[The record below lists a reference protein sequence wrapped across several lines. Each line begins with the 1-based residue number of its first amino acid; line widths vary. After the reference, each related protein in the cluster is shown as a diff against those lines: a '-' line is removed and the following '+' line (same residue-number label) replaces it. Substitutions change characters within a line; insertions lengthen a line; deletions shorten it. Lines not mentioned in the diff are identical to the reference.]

1 MSNDPH
7 NYDDLFE
14 VKEKDGKHPLNQSNS
29 SSVANTAKRTALF
42 VVIALGL
49 LLGFGALGASWVKK
63 KLHKAPQEQATES
76 VRNVS
81 SVPDKIGKP
90 TTPPPSVQNN
100 NQAENKPDD
109 TQPKNTKPPEND
121 NFRQPEHFAVANDN
135 QPKPPTL
142 TERRLASGDMQNN
155 PQNANQQAAAV
166 AVRMVKNMNLT
177 LIKGTKIPCVL
188 ENNIVSEQDGFTS
201 CVVSHDI
208 YSGNAKTLL
217 IEKGSKV
224 TGMYSGSVKNGNTRL
239 QIIWD
244 RIITPYDLAIDL
256 NSPST
261 DRLGASGVTGKVDNR
276 WGLRI
281 GSALLV
287 SLISDTMEVIAD
299 RNKKST
305 VYVESETADTTQ
317 DIAEKVLDQYIN
329 LPPIIYIEEGK
340 TIQIYV
346 QQDIDFAS
354 VYRIRKTMFHYQH

>member
-1 MSNDPH
+1 MSKKD
-7 NYDDLFE
+7 YEDLWE
-14 VKEKDGKHPLNQSNS
+14 DETQQDGKHILNDNGSNMAER
-29 SSVANTAKRTALF
+29 VKKFILITGFALF
-42 VVIALGL
+42 VILGL
-49 LLGFGALGASWVKK
+49 GGLTVSWVRG
-63 KLHKAPQEQATES
+63 KLHGEPKEQHTES

-81 SVPDKIGKP
+81 NVPDYIGKPQTPPPVKP
-90 TTPPPSVQNN
+90 TTPTDDK
-100 NQAENKPDD
+100 ADDKPD
-109 TQPKNTKPPEND
+109 E
-121 NFRQPEHFAVANDN
+121 RQPET
-135 QPKPPTL
+135 PPQTTVTATAAGNENKAPSL
-142 TERRLASGDMQNN
+142 KDRRLASNMGDT
-155 PQNANQQAAAV
+155 PQNATPQAAAV

-177 LIKGTKIPCVL
+177 LIKGTRIPCIL

-201 CVVSHDI
+201 CIVSHDI

-217 IEKGSKV
+217 IEKGSKI
-224 TGMYSGSVKNGNTRL
+224 TGAYSGSVKNGNRRL

-287 SLISDTMEVIAD
+287 SLMTDTMEVIAD
-299 RNKKST
+299 RNKRTSR
-305 VYVESETADTTQ
+305 YVESETSDTAQ
-317 DIAEKVLDQYIN
+317 DIAEKVLNQYIN

-346 QQDIDFAS
+346 QQDIDFSNA
-354 VYRIRKTMFHYQH
+354 YRIKKTRFHQ